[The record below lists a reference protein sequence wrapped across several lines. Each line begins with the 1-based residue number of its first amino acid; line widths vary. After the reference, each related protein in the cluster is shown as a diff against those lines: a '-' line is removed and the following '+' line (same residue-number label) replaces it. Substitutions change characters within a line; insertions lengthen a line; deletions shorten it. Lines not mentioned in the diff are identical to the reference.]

1 MQQIL
6 DQIARE
12 NQISVEEVQE
22 EIAAAIREGMHCP
35 DLRVRQAWDA
45 ISRKQG
51 TPTPEE
57 VIAYL
62 AAQSCP
68 SHRTGQGQAAVLWT
82 VRGAKLPQS
91 RGQAGCPLLSRFAP
105 RCSRGWS
112 GLQIPAGR
120 GRAA

>member
-62 AAQSCP
+62 AAQIVAEQIAGSVP
-68 SHRTGQGQAAVLWT
+68 MPFALAA
-82 VRGAKLPQS
+82 K
-91 RGQAGCPLLSRFAP
+91 
-105 RCSRGWS
+105 
-112 GLQIPAGR
+112 
-120 GRAA
+120 